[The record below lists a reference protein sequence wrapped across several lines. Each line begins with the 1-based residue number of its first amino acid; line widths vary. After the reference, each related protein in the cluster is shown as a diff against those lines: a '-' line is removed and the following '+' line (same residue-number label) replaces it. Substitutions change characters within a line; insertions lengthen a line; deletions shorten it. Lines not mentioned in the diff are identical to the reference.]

1 MKQDFNA
8 ISSLER
14 DSYVTVNTNFLHYKV
29 KLVNGILFAVGSENM
44 RNICKKKKCDG
55 KAQYFKVKTDGTHS
69 KPCPY
74 KA

>member
-44 RNICKKKKCDG
+44 RNICKKKK
-55 KAQYFKVKTDGTHS
+55 
-69 KPCPY
+69 
-74 KA
+74 